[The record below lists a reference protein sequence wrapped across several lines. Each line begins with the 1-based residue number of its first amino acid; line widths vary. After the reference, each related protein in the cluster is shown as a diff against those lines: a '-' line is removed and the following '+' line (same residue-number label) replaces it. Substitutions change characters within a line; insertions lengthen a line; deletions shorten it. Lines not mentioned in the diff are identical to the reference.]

1 MGLHSTQLCAQRAGW
16 GAVYLANP
24 LATRK
29 ASVLRP
35 CSGVLIRVP
44 EQVIHLQVD
53 AISPTEADDVALV
66 PCSHRDVG
74 GAVDDVV
81 LLPDGVI
88 EQEVLQDGRREL
100 RCNAGGIAGE
110 SILHQAFGGK
120 PVGS

>member
-1 MGLHSTQLCAQRAGW
+1 MGLHSRQLCAQRAGW
-16 GAVYLANP
+16 GAVYIANP

-29 ASVLRP
+29 ASVLGP

-44 EQVIHLQVD
+44 EQIIHLQVD
-53 AISPTEADDVALV
+53 AISPAEADDVALV

-88 EQEVLQDGRREL
+88 EKEVLQDRIREL
-100 RCNAGGIAGE
+100 RCNRGVIAGE
-110 SILHQAFGGK
+110 SVLHPSFGG
-120 PVGS
+120 